1 MQGIYKEKLML
12 KIDNGISLVKF
23 AATWCAP
30 CKTVATTIKRVQPEF
45 TSVNFQEVDV
55 DDHPN
60 LAKDYKIRS
69 VPTVIVFRNGE
80 EITRLIGNFKV
91 DALRKALRDV
101 TKDQAA

>member
-1 MQGIYKEKLML
+1 ML
-12 KIDNGISLVKF
+12 EIDNGISLVKF

-30 CKTVATTIKRVQPEF
+30 CKTVANTIKRVQPEF
-45 TSVNFQEVDV
+45 SSVKFHEVDV

-80 EITRLIGNFKV
+80 EITRIIGNFKV

-101 TKDQAA
+101 TKEQAA

>member
-1 MQGIYKEKLML
+1 ML
-12 KIDNGISLVKF
+12 NIDNGISLVKF

-30 CKTVATTIKRVQPEF
+30 CKVVAKTIDRVKPEF
-45 TSVNFQEVDV
+45 TEVNFQEIDV

-80 EITRLIGNFKV
+80 EVTRLIGSVKV
-91 DALRKALRDV
+91 DALRKALRDI
-101 TKDQAA
+101 TKERAA

>member
-1 MQGIYKEKLML
+1 ML
-12 KIDNGISLVKF
+12 EINNGISLVKF
-23 AATWCAP
+23 AAAWCAP
-30 CKTVATTIKRVQPEF
+30 CKTVGTTIKRVQPEF
-45 TSVNFQEVDV
+45 TSVNFHEVDV

-80 EITRLIGNFKV
+80 EITRLIGNLKV

>member
-1 MQGIYKEKLML
+1 ML
-12 KIDNGISLVKF
+12 DIDNGISLVKF

-30 CKTVATTIKRVQPEF
+30 CRVIAKTIEKIKPDFSEVK
-45 TSVNFQEVDV
+45 FQEIDV

-60 LAKDYKIRS
+60 ISKDYKIRS

-80 EITRLIGNFKV
+80 EITRLVGSIYINDLK
-91 DALRKALRDV
+91 KALVDV